1 MKLGR
6 SVLRWNW
13 GDVVFAENKSF
24 EYQFDWG
31 RNANFNPFELSFR
44 ITSKTDHAGVCFR
57 FGVKYLFFV
66 CLKTYDH
73 RHWNHEENRWEDPDD
88 R

>member
-13 GDVVFAENKSF
+13 GDINFAPINPSNISLIG
-24 EYQFDWG
+24 G
-31 RNANFNPFELSFR
+31 RNASFNPFELSFR

-73 RHWNHEENRWEDPDD
+73 RHWNGEENRWEDPDD